1 MDRSTTGESLK
12 GRCLC
17 RAVTFTAAPKGG
29 MHACHCESCRRIS
42 GGVSLSVDCGDSVE
56 VEGPLAVY
64 ESSEWADRR
73 FCSVCGAG
81 LFWRLKAGGM
91 TMVSIQAFE
100 DPGAFAFDDEI
111 YIDHKPGNYA
121 FAGDR
126 PRRTEAEVLAM
137 YAPDADADP
146 EAGS

>member
-1 MDRSTTGESLK
+1 MDISTTGEPLK

-17 RAVTFTAAPKGG
+17 GAVTFTAAPLGG

-42 GGVSLSVDCGDSVE
+42 GGVSLSVDCGDSVA
-56 VEGPLAVY
+56 VEGPLATY
-64 ESSEWADRR
+64 ESSDWAERQ
-73 FCSVCGAG
+73 FCSRCGAG

-100 DPGAFAFDDEI
+100 DPGAFVFEDEI
-111 YIDHKPGNYA
+111 YVDHKPRNYA

-137 YAPDADADP
+137 YASAADGAA
-146 EAGS
+146 EGA